1 MNINILFEDIS
12 NYYKLSTPNLHVF
25 KKILSFLASIPPG
38 EINTNNIA
46 QNIGKTVIVA
56 PTNVH
61 LPLLSEL
68 KNAGLAVQDVSSKT
82 KGAHTGDTGAFQIK
96 DFCKYAIVGH
106 SERHETHEIVME
118 KAQNCLDN
126 GITPIICFVNPGEAG
141 EYYLDGAMLAWED
154 PENISKDG
162 VYNAKSTEDVLAK
175 VVEIRAA
182 LPPDAKV
189 IYGGSVNE
197 NSISEL
203 KNIAGLDGVL
213 VGNASLDPKH
223 FLEICTQ

>member
-1 MNINILFEDIS
+1 MDYYIANWKMNMA
-12 NYYKLSTPNLHVF
+12 
-25 KKILSFLASIPPG
+25 LADVYEWIDKW
-38 EINTNNIA
+38 NDIA
-46 QNIGKTVIVA
+46 QNISGTVIIA
-56 PTNVH
+56 PTNLH
-61 LPLLSEL
+61 LPMLSAL
-68 KNAGLAVQDVSSKT
+68 KNVEFAVQDVSSKT
-82 KGAHTGDTGAFQIK
+82 KGAHTGDTSAFQVK

-118 KAQNCLDN
+118 KAKNCLDN
-126 GITPIICFVNPGEAG
+126 NITPIICFVNSSEAS
-141 EYYLDGAMLAWED
+141 EYYLDGATMAWED
-154 PENISKDG
+154 PENISKGG

-175 VVEIRAA
+175 VVEIRAS
-182 LPPDAKV
+182 LPPEAKI

-203 KNIAGLDGVL
+203 KNVSGLNGVL